1 MGIFDVFHKNPESS
15 SMIFPSFNFNLPEP
29 QKIGEGGIADLE
41 GKWKGM
47 VLQEV
52 NNYDVREILPY
63 NPSVDY
69 ANKFEIAG
77 WAGIGSDYGPAPV
90 HELRN
95 WEFFDNR
102 IIRSWKEIVS
112 LETTITI
119 EKNGAGQYRF
129 RDLDL
134 YNKFNVQSYNWY
146 YEKNHSFLRNFMDN
160 GKSMQEQLNEN
171 SVGME
176 IRAECDVGIFK
187 QGSYFVPINFD
198 HLNEQI
204 NVEKPIDPE
213 GNNIMKLTEYKEPF
227 GIQQIS
233 SDKLIFHK
241 SMFEERVTNQAG
253 IMIIRSKRLVSQYR
267 AEFLRIHEKAST
279 QINVEGDYVDDRDT
293 IIQDS
298 VINRSN
304 IGPGVK
310 SKAEQIRE
318 IKDLLDDGIIDD
330 AEFRQMKKE
339 ILGK

>member
-1 MGIFDVFHKNPESS
+1 M
-15 SMIFPSFNFNLPEP
+15 
-29 QKIGEGGIADLE
+29 
-41 GKWKGM
+41 
-47 VLQEV
+47 
-52 NNYDVREILPY
+52 
-63 NPSVDY
+63 
-69 ANKFEIAG
+69 AG

-267 AEFLRIHEKAST
+267 AEFLRVHEKAST

-318 IKDLLDDGIIDD
+318 IKDLLDSGAIDD
-330 AEFRQMKKE
+330 AEFKQMKKE